1 MPGVLLSLLPVGF
14 QNANTIFSMTS
25 FGMLVLGVL
34 SLRDLHP
41 VLDVIKGFN
50 PLYIANQIMIGG
62 IERHPVLILG
72 VFFSFIAVL
81 LLSLRFLRINPVWS
95 RY

>member
-1 MPGVLLSLLPVGF
+1 M
-14 QNANTIFSMTS
+14 
-25 FGMLVLGVL
+25 LGVL
-34 SLRDLHP
+34 SVRDLHP
-41 VLDVIKGFN
+41 VLDIIKRFN

-62 IERHPVLILG
+62 VERHPVLILG
-72 VFFSFIAVL
+72 VFFSFITVF